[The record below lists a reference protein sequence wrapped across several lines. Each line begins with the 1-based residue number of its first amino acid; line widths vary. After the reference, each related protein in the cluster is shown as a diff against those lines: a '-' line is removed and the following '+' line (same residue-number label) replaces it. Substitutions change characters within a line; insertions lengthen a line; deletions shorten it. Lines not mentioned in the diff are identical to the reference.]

1 MHGKQNMNSWSQ
13 RQQLW
18 LARERSLSQWM
29 RGAATRA
36 WIFSIL
42 KAASLLGDGWVWF
55 GALLLVALVGG
66 NAGSAAAVRLFAVGA
81 TDLVLY
87 RIIKRWIARPRPPMS
102 SNPIERVRP
111 LDVFSF
117 PSGHVMHAVAC
128 SIVLT
133 AYFPAA
139 AFVVW
144 PLTILVALS
153 RVILGLHYPSDVIAG
168 AALGATVAL
177 LSFNLL

>member
-1 MHGKQNMNSWSQ
+1 MHSKQNVNSWSK
-13 RQQLW
+13 RQQSW
-18 LARERSLSQWM
+18 LARELSLSQWM
-29 RGAATRA
+29 RGAATRS
-36 WIFSIL
+36 WIFSVL
-42 KAASLLGDGWVWF
+42 KASSHLGDGWGWV
-55 GALLLVALVGG
+55 GTLLYVALVGG
-66 NAGSAAAVRLFAVGA
+66 DVGTAAAIRLFAVGA

-87 RIIKRWIARPRPPMS
+87 RIIKRWIARPRPS
-102 SNPIERVRP
+102 IDTNHLERVRP

-133 AYFPAA
+133 AYFPGAA
-139 AFVVW
+139 AVLW
-144 PLTILVALS
+144 PLTILISLS